1 VTGLRFELDASVEPE
16 RVDRVLVRLCPGT
29 SRATLQRWIEEGRV
43 TIDGSACRARD
54 RVGPGKTI
62 EVVPG
67 PEPATR
73 AEADPSVPFAV
84 VYEDEHL
91 LVVDK
96 PAGVVVHPARGNA
109 TGTLV
114 NGLLSRGSFVRPEA
128 DPLDAAGALRPGIVH
143 RIDKN
148 TSGLL
153 VVAKNTVAR
162 ESLKQQLQAHSVE
175 RRYRA
180 LTIGV
185 PRAGV
190 IRSLYGRD
198 PRSRLRYTTRLREGK
213 SAITELSVLES
224 LAGGRAAYVE
234 CRLRTGRTHQIR
246 VHLLE
251 CAKTPLLAE
260 PLYRGPA
267 PLPEELAPSAARIGR
282 QALHALTLGFEHP
295 VSGEQLQFESPL
307 PDDFAGA
314 LSLLRAVR

>member
-1 VTGLRFELDASVEPE
+1 MTRLRFELDASVEPE

-43 TIDGSACRARD
+43 TIDGNACRARD

-62 EVVPG
+62 EVAPG

-73 AEADPSVPFAV
+73 AEADSSVPFGV
-84 VYEDEHL
+84 VFEDEHL

-128 DPLDAAGALRPGIVH
+128 DPLDATGALRPGIVH

-153 VVAKNTVAR
+153 VVAKNPVAR
-162 ESLKQQLQAHSVE
+162 ESLKRQLQAHSVE

-190 IRSLYGRD
+190 IQSLYGRD

-213 SAITELSVLES
+213 SAVTELSVLES

-260 PLYRGPA
+260 ALYRGPA
-267 PLPEELAPSAARIGR
+267 PLPNELAPSAARIGR

-295 VSGEQLQFESPL
+295 VSGEQLHFESPL
-307 PDDFAGA
+307 PDDFAAA
-314 LSLLRAVR
+314 LALLRAVR